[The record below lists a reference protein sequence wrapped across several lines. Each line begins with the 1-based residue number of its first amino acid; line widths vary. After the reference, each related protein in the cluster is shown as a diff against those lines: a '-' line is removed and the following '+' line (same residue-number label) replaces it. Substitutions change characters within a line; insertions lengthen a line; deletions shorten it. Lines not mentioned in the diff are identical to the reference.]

1 MTAPTSLNPSTSAM
15 KVRRVTVAGIPL
27 PAIAMLLLTAAI
39 SVLWSHQ
46 KMIGNGEFFS
56 VDR

>member
-1 MTAPTSLNPSTSAM
+1 M